1 VQDPLASHRHLAYRA
16 VAWQA
21 ATALIAGA
29 VAGIVAGTDAG
40 IAAGLG
46 ALSLALANAVHAW
59 LALGGGVQA
68 AGVAF
73 ARLLLGTL
81 AKWLIVV
88 AVWWGAIEVV
98 GKAPLA
104 ALCGLLAASLAH
116 PLVVLL
122 GTKVKRER

>member
-1 VQDPLASHRHLAYRA
+1 M
-16 VAWQA
+16 
-21 ATALIAGA
+21 ALLAGA
-29 VAGIVAGTDAG
+29 VAGVVAGTE
-40 IAAGLG
+40 AGLASGIG
-46 ALSLALANAVHAW
+46 ALSLALANAVQAQ

-73 ARLLLGTL
+73 ARLLFGTL

-88 AVWWGAIEVV
+88 VVWWGAIAVI

-104 ALCGLLAASLAH
+104 ALCGLFAASMVY